1 MITCKSCGMVYDEFY
16 NICPKCGTAYKPE
29 QPNKTSVKDAGSDKT
44 VSVKNIS
51 YPQSGSEEQKN
62 PEAPV
67 TQTSPLSGSD
77 TQTTNGVSMPL
88 QATIYPNT
96 EYSKSPGQYDDN
108 YEIPPLP
115 PIPNARKEDLKPK
128 KKSSKGKLIA
138 IISIICVILIGAAA
152 AVFIIMQNNRNNV
165 LSDQISIGEKY
176 LSEEKYDD
184 AIDAFKKAIELDP
197 NNPELYT
204 KLADAYI
211 GKGDFENAIKT
222 LEDGYNKTNDKNIK
236 KKLDALKNSS
246 GGITASQGDAIALS
260 NAYKTLYAAVS
271 SGVLNSS
278 SSSSDTNG
286 IDPGKLPKAGAPVSA
301 CKSAADSLTINDA
314 VIYGG
319 LTSVIN
325 ETNIGN
331 FVYTRSGIFHKDETT
346 GIPLTLNTTLGTIR
360 DQKSSESSNETSTE
374 QSSAQESS
382 VQESSRQ
389 ESSRQES
396 SKQENSRQESSKQ
409 ESSKQENS
417 KQESS
422 KQESSKQESS
432 KQESSRQGNSD
443 RVDNP
448 LADEIEGVW
457 ILRMNSS
464 TVSPDHTNK
473 KLFFHFDKDGSASAY
488 SLTYTDTTT
497 ESETLGTGTWTIN
510 GNIITV
516 TINGDPADFTY
527 ENGIM
532 KSSTLS
538 DLAYLE
544 KDISAA

>member
-77 TQTTNGVSMPL
+77 TQTTNGVSMPQ

-115 PIPNARKEDLKPK
+115 PIPNAKKEDLKPK

-389 ESSRQES
+389 ESS
-396 SKQENSRQESSKQ
+396 
-409 ESSKQENS
+409 
-417 KQESS
+417 
-422 KQESSKQESS
+422 KQESS